1 MEDMDELSAR
11 LSSLLDSAEGMEQI
25 KNLAE
30 GLFSG
35 KGEAPKGD
43 SAPAFG
49 GLDPSDLQT
58 IMQLGNLLRSDTD
71 DSRTKLL
78 LALKPHLSEKRQDR
92 VDRAIKL
99 LRIASVLPLI
109 SAQGIF

>member
-25 KNLAE
+25 KNMAE
-30 GLFSG
+30 SLLGGSG
-35 KGEAPKGD
+35 
-43 SAPAFG
+43 SAPQEEGRGLG
-49 GLDPSDLQT
+49 GLDPSDIQT

-92 VDRAIKL
+92 VDRAVKL

-109 SAQGIF
+109 SAQGLL

>member
-25 KNLAE
+25 KNMAE
-30 GLFSG
+30 SLLGGSGNAPQGEGRGL
-35 KGEAPKGD
+35 
-43 SAPAFG
+43 G
-49 GLDPSDLQT
+49 GLDPSDIQT

-92 VDRAIKL
+92 VDRAVKL

-109 SAQGIF
+109 SAQGLL